1 MPYACIAAASTLLP
15 GTCKIESSH
24 QPSKASHAQRLAATE
39 SGLAKPAPRPIPAS
53 PAQPLPPVQ
62 LLHPLPPLLLLML
75 SDWQEDVS
83 GYTAGVAASGAYHA
97 DAAAAAPRYPRQRQA
112 KPRLL
117 LPGCGRSDLLDVQAC
132 SVEEGGDSGMSKAGM
147 HENKLPLANSRRRHF
162 AARRRR
168 RPRSLPLLP
177 VCPPAP
183 APPINHSSM
192 YLAST
197 YWGAA
202 TA

>member
-1 MPYACIAAASTLLP
+1 MSQVTLQGWLP
-15 GTCKIESSH
+15 AGHIT
-24 QPSKASHAQRLAATE
+24 LM
-39 SGLAKPAPRPIPAS
+39 
-53 PAQPLPPVQ
+53 
-62 LLHPLPPLLLLML
+62 LPPLRL
-75 SDWQEDVS
+75 
-83 GYTAGVAASGAYHA
+83 GTPASA
-97 DAAAAAPRYPRQRQA
+97 RQA
-112 KPRLL
+112 KLL
-117 LPGCGRSDLLDVQAC
+117 LLSGCGRSDLLDVQAC

-197 YWGAA
+197 YRGAA